1 MQEPK
6 IFSLSRIEI
15 SEMSITLPN
24 KTTVVLKRGGEYKTS
39 DEEEIA
45 FLCTVKGVQCRNIS
59 DAEYKTWAQTQFEKM
74 AHIDNPEIKTVEDV
88 AEFLWKDPVDKLIL
102 LHLENNGY
110 IVSKKDDGPPEDT
123 GTEDK
128 NEEPKQNP
136 TTEIVDQPVAPEP
149 KPKQTRKK
157 SVNKI

>member
-24 KTTVVLKRGGEYKTS
+24 NATVVLKRGGEYRTS

-45 FLCTVKGVQCRNIS
+45 FLCTVKGVQCRDIS

-88 AEFLWKDPVDKLIL
+88 AQFLWKDPVDKLIL

-110 IVSKKDDGPPEDT
+110 IVSKKEDVDELHDDKHEELNEVPAADT
-123 GTEDK
+123 VDK
-128 NEEPKQNP
+128 PA
-136 TTEIVDQPVAPEP
+136 DPEP
-149 KPKQTRKK
+149 KPKRTRNK

>member
-15 SEMSITLPN
+15 SEMGIALPN
-24 KTTVVLKRGGEYKTS
+24 NATVVLKRGGEYKTS

-110 IVSKKDDGPPEDT
+110 IVSKKDDGPPE
-123 GTEDK
+123 EIIEEHPEEIS
-128 NEEPKQNP
+128 EEPAA
-136 TTEIVDQPVAPEP
+136 EIVDQPVAPEP